1 VLHGVDDGEGP
12 GVCPYGECDGSTWIL
27 DDERNHSRECRCRE
41 QRQRKSVSGGI
52 GTGIGRRFL
61 EVSFEREPV
70 VSLDPALLRRV
81 RAFTRDIGRN
91 LEDGKGLWFDGP
103 VGTGKTSLAILVAK
117 AAKEAGRSYAVY
129 PMPRL
134 LAEIKRTFD
143 RDSSDSYMGFF
154 RRLCTV
160 DVLVLDDLGAE
171 KQTEWVL
178 EQLYSIIN
186 ERWQDRRSI
195 VVTTNIPDP
204 DPEAP
209 ARQLRSSV
217 RDLREAVASGRVSGR
232 DLDDLKRMVE
242 RVERVAAQVGELEVA
257 ADYDPILRLRRQ
269 IGSRTVSRLIE
280 ICDDPLP
287 IMGDDL
293 RMAAQGA

>member
-1 VLHGVDDGEGP
+1 
-12 GVCPYGECDGSTWIL
+12 
-27 DDERNHSRECRCRE
+27 
-41 QRQRKSVSGGI
+41 
-52 GTGIGRRFL
+52 
-61 EVSFEREPV
+61 
-70 VSLDPALLRRV
+70 
-81 RAFTRDIGRN
+81 
-91 LEDGKGLWFDGP
+91 
-103 VGTGKTSLAILVAK
+103 
-117 AAKEAGRSYAVY
+117 
-129 PMPRL
+129 
-134 LAEIKRTFD
+134 
-143 RDSSDSYMGFF
+143 
-154 RRLCTV
+154 
-160 DVLVLDDLGAE
+160 
-171 KQTEWVL
+171 
-178 EQLYSIIN
+178 YSIVN

-204 DPEAP
+204 DPEGP